1 LTKKAALLL
10 FIVLDDEDDA
20 KILNLLQRLI
30 ITSSSS
36 SKIENHRSLVDPAPT
51 TAVRHCSWERRR
63 LAPALL
69 PVVDFFFSGAVL
81 CSFVKLIVSELSS
94 SNSFGCVLD

>member
-1 LTKKAALLL
+1 
-10 FIVLDDEDDA
+10 VLEDDA

-30 ITSSSS
+30 IIISSSHHPHRK
-36 SKIENHRSLVDPAPT
+36 SKIIDPAPT
-51 TAVRHCSWERRR
+51 AVRHSWERRR

>member
-1 LTKKAALLL
+1 LATSHHHH
-10 FIVLDDEDDA
+10 
-20 KILNLLQRLI
+20 LI

-36 SKIENHRSLVDPAPT
+36 KIIDPAPT
-51 TAVRHCSWERRR
+51 AVRHSWERRR